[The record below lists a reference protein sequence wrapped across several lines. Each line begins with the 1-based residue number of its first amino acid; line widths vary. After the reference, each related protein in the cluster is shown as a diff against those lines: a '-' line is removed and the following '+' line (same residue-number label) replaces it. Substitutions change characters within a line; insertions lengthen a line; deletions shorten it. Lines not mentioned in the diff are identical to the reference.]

1 MPSASLKNRLKALEA
16 AQAVENDDVYWTW
29 VRENVDTHVDMFG
42 KAIKG
47 EVSLQ
52 EWDDWRAENLWP
64 ERGRPYTAEE
74 ERENERAREE
84 FWKKIE
90 QTRERLLSGAARGLF
105 DNPAES
111 KRKLIHDKNGIED
124 VPQRLAPGRE

>member
-1 MPSASLKNRLKALEA
+1 MPSTSLKNRLKALET
-16 AQAVENDDVYWTW
+16 AQSLQNDDVYWTW

-42 KAIKG
+42 KAIRN
-47 EVSLQ
+47 EISME
-52 EWDDWRAENLWP
+52 EWDDWRAEHPWP

-84 FWKKIE
+84 FWLKIE
-90 QTRERLLSGAARGLF
+90 QTRERLLHGAARGLLN
-105 DNPAES
+105 NPEEA
-111 KRKLIHDKNGIED
+111 KRKLIHDNNGIEN

>member
-1 MPSASLKNRLKALEA
+1 MPSASLRNRLKALET
-16 AQAVENDDVYWTW
+16 AQGQVNDDVYWAK
-29 VRENVDTHVDMFG
+29 VREYEEPFFDAVMQVTRGDITWEEFAAWKEANPF
-42 KAIKG
+42 
-47 EVSLQ
+47 
-52 EWDDWRAENLWP
+52 P
-64 ERGRPYTAEE
+64 ERGRPLTHEE
-74 ERENERAREE
+74 EREAERAREE
-84 FWKKIE
+84 FWLKIE